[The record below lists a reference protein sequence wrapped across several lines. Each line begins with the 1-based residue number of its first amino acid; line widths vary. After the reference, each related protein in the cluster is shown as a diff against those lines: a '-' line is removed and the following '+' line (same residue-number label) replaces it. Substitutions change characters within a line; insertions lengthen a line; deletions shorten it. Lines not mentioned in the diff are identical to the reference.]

1 MGLERV
7 FATRNM
13 VNILKLS
20 QICDHNYT
28 AHVFYGLVQIA
39 IVALKMCLGPD
50 PNGFS
55 VNYGNS

>member
-1 MGLERV
+1 
-7 FATRNM
+7 M